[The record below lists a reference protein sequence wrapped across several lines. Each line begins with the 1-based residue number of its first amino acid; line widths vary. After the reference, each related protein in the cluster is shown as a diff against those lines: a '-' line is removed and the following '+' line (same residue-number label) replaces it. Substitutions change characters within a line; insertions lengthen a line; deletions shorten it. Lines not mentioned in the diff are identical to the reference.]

1 MTKRKP
7 QIEETPQIDESGIEL
22 DIPTDDV
29 EVDTVTPVMVEPEEP
44 VVEVHEGDLVT
55 VTRELTS
62 PYGWI
67 PDPVLLGD
75 AQIDRI
81 ETTGRGDRG
90 LVEEVVLV
98 RINGRPG
105 EHAWRVSMSEARAFR
120 AAYLSALSPDG
131 N

>member
-22 DIPTDDV
+22 DTAAED
-29 EVDTVTPVMVEPEEP
+29 VDTVTPVTVEPEEP
-44 VVEVHEGDLVT
+44 VAELQIGDLVI

-62 PYGWI
+62 PYHWI
-67 PDPVLLGD
+67 PEPVLIGD

-98 RINGRPG
+98 RIGGRPG

>member
-22 DIPTDDV
+22 DTAAED
-29 EVDTVTPVMVEPEEP
+29 VDTVTPVTVEPEDP
-44 VVEVHEGDLVT
+44 VVELQEGDFVT

-62 PYGWI
+62 PYHWI
-67 PDPVLLGD
+67 PEPVLLGD

-98 RINGRPG
+98 RIGGRPG

-120 AAYLSALSPDG
+120 DAYLSALSPDG

>member
-22 DIPTDDV
+22 DTAAED
-29 EVDTVTPVMVEPEEP
+29 VDTVTPVTVETEDP
-44 VVEVHEGDLVT
+44 VVELQEGDLVT

-62 PYGWI
+62 PYHWI
-67 PDPVLLGD
+67 PEPVLLGD

-98 RINGRPG
+98 RIGGRPG

>member
-1 MTKRKP
+1 MTKRKS

-29 EVDTVTPVMVEPEEP
+29 EVDTVTPVTVEPEDP
-44 VVEVHEGDLVT
+44 VVEVQEGDLVT

-62 PYGWI
+62 PYHWI
-67 PDPVLLGD
+67 PEPVLIGD

-105 EHAWRVSMSEARAFR
+105 EHAWRVSINEARTFR
-120 AAYLSALSPDG
+120 AAYLSALSSEG